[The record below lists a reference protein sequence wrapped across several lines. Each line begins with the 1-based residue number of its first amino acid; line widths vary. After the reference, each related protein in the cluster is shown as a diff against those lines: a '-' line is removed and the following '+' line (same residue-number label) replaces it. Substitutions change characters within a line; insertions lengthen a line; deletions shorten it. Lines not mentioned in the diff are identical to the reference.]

1 MRVVLGVPD
10 LFLPKAWRCE
20 GLAKIE
26 FLNVTKTRSIDGE
39 MRSVL
44 DDVSVAVEEGTILA
58 IGGPSG
64 AGKSTMLR
72 LANRLESA
80 TSGRVLFD
88 GVDISTIDPIRLRRK
103 VGMVFQLPSL
113 FPLTVQENLTYGPG
127 LRGVEPSSLEAKVR
141 EMLDMVDLPDL
152 SPGRLAGELSV
163 GQQQRV
169 AIARTLMNEP
179 EVLLMDEP
187 TSALDP
193 ATAKSVL
200 ELVCD
205 IRSRYGITVL
215 FVSHS
220 LEHSRLVGDRFL
232 LIVDGKV
239 VEESDIEAF
248 FRGPQTELGRKFLAG
263 ELK

>member
-1 MRVVLGVPD
+1 MS
-10 LFLPKAWRCE
+10 
-20 GLAKIE
+20 KIE
-26 FLNVTKTRSIDGE
+26 FSNVTKTRSIDGKTYN
-39 MRSVL
+39 VL
-44 DDVSVAVEEGTILA
+44 DDVSVAIEEGTILA

-72 LANRLESA
+72 LVNRLESV
-80 TSGRVLFD
+80 TSGSVLLD
-88 GVDISTIDPIRLRRK
+88 GVDVSTIDPIELRRK

-113 FPLTVQENLTYGPG
+113 FPLTVQENLMYGPR
-127 LRGVEPSSLEAKVR
+127 LRGLEPSSLEAKVR
-141 EMLDMVDLPDL
+141 EMLDMVDLPDI
-152 SPGRLAGELSV
+152 SPERPAGELSV

-193 ATAKSVL
+193 TTAKSIL
-200 ELVCD
+200 KLVCD
-205 IRSRYGITVL
+205 IRSKYGITVL

-239 VEESDIEAF
+239 IEESDIEVF

>member
-1 MRVVLGVPD
+1 
-10 LFLPKAWRCE
+10 
-20 GLAKIE
+20 LAKIE
-26 FLNVTKTRSIDGE
+26 FLNVTKTRTINGK
-39 MRSVL
+39 MCNVL
-44 DDVSVAVEEGTILA
+44 DDVSVAVEEGAIIA

-80 TSGRVLFD
+80 TSGRVLLD
-88 GVDISTIDPIRLRRK
+88 GVDISTIDPIELRRR

-113 FPLTVQENLTYGPG
+113 FPSTVQENLIYGPR
-127 LRGVEPSSLEAKVR
+127 LRGVELSSLEVKVR
-141 EMLDMVDLPDL
+141 EILDMVDLRDL
-152 SPGRLAGELSV
+152 HPGRPAGELSV

-193 ATAKSVL
+193 ATSKSIL

-232 LIVDGKV
+232 LIADGKV
-239 VEESDIEAF
+239 IEETNIEAF
-248 FRGPQTELGRKFLAG
+248 FRGPSTDIGRKFLAG

>member
-1 MRVVLGVPD
+1 M
-10 LFLPKAWRCE
+10 
-20 GLAKIE
+20 AKIE

-39 MRSVL
+39 MRNVL
-44 DDVSVAVEEGTILA
+44 DDISVAVEEGTILA

-103 VGMVFQLPSL
+103 VGMVFQLTRL
-113 FPLTVQENLTYGPG
+113 FPLNVEENLTFGPG

-232 LIVDGKV
+232 LIVDGRV
-239 VEESDIEAF
+239 IEESDIEAF
-248 FRGPQTELGRKFLAG
+248 FLGPSTELGRKFLAG

>member
-80 TSGRVLFD
+80 TSGRVLLD
-88 GVDISTIDPIRLRRK
+88 GVDISTIDPVRL
-103 VGMVFQLPSL
+103 
-113 FPLTVQENLTYGPG
+113 
-127 LRGVEPSSLEAKVR
+127 
-141 EMLDMVDLPDL
+141 
-152 SPGRLAGELSV
+152 
-163 GQQQRV
+163 
-169 AIARTLMNEP
+169 
-179 EVLLMDEP
+179 
-187 TSALDP
+187 
-193 ATAKSVL
+193 
-200 ELVCD
+200 
-205 IRSRYGITVL
+205 
-215 FVSHS
+215 
-220 LEHSRLVGDRFL
+220 
-232 LIVDGKV
+232 
-239 VEESDIEAF
+239 
-248 FRGPQTELGRKFLAG
+248 
-263 ELK
+263 

>member
-1 MRVVLGVPD
+1 M
-10 LFLPKAWRCE
+10 
-20 GLAKIE
+20 AKIE

-39 MRSVL
+39 MRNVL
-44 DDVSVAVEEGTILA
+44 DDVSVAVEKGTILA

-80 TSGRVLFD
+80 TSGRVLLD

-205 IRSRYGITVL
+205 IRCRYGITVL

-220 LEHSRLVGDRFL
+220 LEHSKLVGDRFL
-232 LIVDGKV
+232 LIVDGRV
-239 VEESDIEAF
+239 IEESDIEAF
-248 FRGPQTELGRKFLAG
+248 FLGPSTELGRKFLAG

>member
-1 MRVVLGVPD
+1 M
-10 LFLPKAWRCE
+10 
-20 GLAKIE
+20 AKIE

-39 MRSVL
+39 MRNVL
-44 DDVSVAVEEGTILA
+44 DDISVAVEEGTILA

-232 LIVDGKV
+232 LIVDGRV
-239 VEESDIEAF
+239 IEESDIEAF
-248 FRGPQTELGRKFLAG
+248 FLGPSTELGRKFLAG

>member
-80 TSGRVLFD
+80 TSGRVLLD
-88 GVDISTIDPIRLRRK
+88 GVDISTIDPVRLRRK

-113 FPLTVQENLTYGPG
+113 FPLTIQENLTYGPE
-127 LRGVEPSSLEAKVR
+127 LRGVEPSSLHDKVR

-152 SPGRLAGELSV
+152 SPGRQAGELSV

-193 ATAKSVL
+193 ATAKSIL

-205 IRSRYGITVL
+205 IRSRYCITVL

>member
-1 MRVVLGVPD
+1 MS
-10 LFLPKAWRCE
+10 
-20 GLAKIE
+20 KIE
-26 FLNVTKTRSIDGE
+26 FSNVTKTRSIDGKTYN
-39 MRSVL
+39 VL
-44 DDVSVAVEEGTILA
+44 DDVSVAIEEGTILA

-72 LANRLESA
+72 LVNRLESV
-80 TSGRVLFD
+80 TSGSVLLD
-88 GVDISTIDPIRLRRK
+88 GVDVSTIDPIELRRK

-113 FPLTVQENLTYGPG
+113 FPLTVQENLMYGPR
-127 LRGVEPSSLEAKVR
+127 LRGLEPSSLEAKVR
-141 EMLDMVDLPDL
+141 EMLDMVDLPDI
-152 SPGRLAGELSV
+152 SPERPAGELSV

-193 ATAKSVL
+193 TTSKSIL
-200 ELVCD
+200 KLVCD
-205 IRSRYGITVL
+205 IKSKYGITVL

-232 LIVDGKV
+232 LIVDGRV
-239 VEESDIEAF
+239 IEESDIEAF
-248 FRGPQTELGRKFLAG
+248 FQGPSTELGRKFLAG

>member
-1 MRVVLGVPD
+1 M
-10 LFLPKAWRCE
+10 
-20 GLAKIE
+20 AKIE
-26 FLNVTKTRSIDGE
+26 FVNVTKTRSIDGR
-39 MRSVL
+39 MYNVL

-80 TSGRVLFD
+80 TSGKVLLD
-88 GVDISTIDPIRLRRK
+88 GVDISTIDPIELRRK

-113 FPLTVQENLTYGPG
+113 FPLTVQENLMYGPR
-127 LRGVEPSSLEAKVR
+127 LRGVELSALDAKVR
-141 EMLDMVDLPDL
+141 EMLDMVHLADL
-152 SPGRLAGELSV
+152 SPGRHAGELSV

-169 AIARTLMNEP
+169 AIARALMNKP
-179 EVLLMDEP
+179 EILLMDEP

-193 ATAKSVL
+193 ATAKSIL
-200 ELVCD
+200 KLVCD
-205 IRSRYGITVL
+205 IRSKYGITVL

-232 LIVDGKV
+232 LIVDGRV
-239 VEESDIEAF
+239 IEENDIEAF
-248 FRGPQTELGRKFLAG
+248 FREPSTELGHKFLAG